1 MTSFGVLAGG
11 QHPFIWKPA
20 SKGGHVCV
28 MGIWLEFKVKIQQR
42 VSGEGGRR
50 IVKNNAPTVKK
61 IRIYL
66 YLFLYAI
73 GSKTVKIITLRTN
86 KTVSR

>member
-1 MTSFGVLAGG
+1 MTSFGVLASG

-61 IRIYL
+61 NTYIFIFISVRDRIE
-66 YLFLYAI
+66 
-73 GSKTVKIITLRTN
+73 N
-86 KTVSR
+86 C